1 VGKAILKNCPI
12 IFIREI
18 NVAISS
24 LWNLIIGKV
33 FLTIDIYF
41 CQRGEDRYSERRFFG
56 VEFFK
61 RLNLKFVGRDEM
73 KNLFSVFEER
83 WKAYVRI
90 CLPEKKYEND
100 EKLAKFV
107 WKLVIKNVKNE
118 KFQQKMSRM
127 KLRVCVCVFVSKGR
141 GIFSVQYVSLF
152 EKRRKIHNKKYI
164 IN

>member
-1 VGKAILKNCPI
+1 MIKNCPI

-41 CQRGEDRYSERRFFG
+41 CQRGEDTYSERRFFG

-73 KNLFSVFEER
+73 KTLFLFS
-83 WKAYVRI
+83 
-90 CLPEKKYEND
+90 KKD
-100 EKLAKFV
+100 EKHMWGYVSPKKSMKMMKNWQSSFENWLLKM
-107 WKLVIKNVKNE
+107 WK
-118 KFQQKMSRM
+118 M
-127 KLRVCVCVFVSKGR
+127 KSFNRKCQEWSFMCVCVFVSKGR
-141 GIFSVQYVSLF
+141 GKFSVQYVSLF

>member
-1 VGKAILKNCPI
+1 MIKNCPI

-41 CQRGEDRYSERRFFG
+41 CQRGEDTYSERRFFG

-90 CLPEKKYEND
+90 CLPEKSMKMMKNWQSSFENWLL
-100 EKLAKFV
+100 KM
-107 WKLVIKNVKNE
+107 WK
-118 KFQQKMSRM
+118 M
-127 KLRVCVCVFVSKGR
+127 KSFNRKCQEWSFVCVCVFVSKGR
-141 GIFSVQYVSLF
+141 GKFSVQYVSLF